1 MQLYILK
8 IVISAAA
15 FTLITELARRNNA
28 LAALFTALPVTTVL
42 VLLWRYHQEHAS
54 SSELASY
61 LTATFWYVLPSLAFF
76 LTMPWLL
83 HRGWT
88 FYPAFLVAVVGTVV
102 LYLALI
108 RALPIFGLKL

>member
-8 IVISAAA
+8 IFISATA

-42 VLLWRYHQEHAS
+42 VLFWRYHQEHAS
-54 SSELASY
+54 SPQLASY

-76 LTMPWLL
+76 LAMPWLL

-88 FYPAFLVAVVGTVV
+88 FYPAFLVAGAVTVA

-108 RALPIFGLKL
+108 RALHAFGINL

>member
-8 IVISAAA
+8 IALSAAA
-15 FTLITELARRNNA
+15 FTVITELARRNNA

-42 VLLWRYHQEHAS
+42 VLFWRYHQEHATS
-54 SSELASY
+54 PQLAMY

-76 LTMPWLL
+76 LAMPWLL
-83 HRGWT
+83 RRGWT
-88 FYPAFLVAVVGTVV
+88 FYPAFVVAAAVTVA

-108 RALPIFGLKL
+108 RALSIFGIKL